1 MKLFISLVALS
12 IMLMLPGCGN
22 LSPRD
27 NLSPRQQQEID
38 NQNGRIQEMENMA
51 NSMKLEL
58 GKLQSQSEIQNSQ
71 LEDIQQGLANFQSN
85 NENSGVQILS
95 GPGGLIVTFVG
106 LLCVSIIALSYRSEA
121 KKQEK
126 VANILAERI
135 VRQGDPY
142 LEDQIFQAAMYTD
155 VEEEVLKL
163 VKKHQFRLASAEL
176 KSTAQ

>member
-1 MKLFISLVALS
+1 MKFFISLAVLS
-12 IMLMLPGCGN
+12 IILLFPGCGN

-27 NLSPRQQQEID
+27 NLSPRQEQEID

-58 GKLQSQSEIQNSQ
+58 GKLQSQAEIQNSR
-71 LEDIQQGLANFQSN
+71 LEEIQQGLANFQSN
-85 NENSGVQILS
+85 NENSGIQILS

-106 LLCVSIIALSYRSEA
+106 LLCVAIIALSYRSEA

-135 VRQGDPY
+135 VRQSDPV
-142 LEDQIFQAAMYTD
+142 LEDQVFQAAMYTD
-155 VEEEVLKL
+155 VEEDVLRL
-163 VKKHQFRLASAEL
+163 VKKHRFRLASVEL
-176 KSTAQ
+176 KSSSQ